1 MGMPPRQC
9 PGSISGHFHPTET
22 ITDTLSSVLMYLDE
36 VLLHASQGRRLDSD
50 YVVTL
55 SDKAAMILQEANW
68 QIYASSIISLMI
80 NARLVME

>member
-9 PGSISGHFHPTET
+9 PGSISGHFHPTEA

-55 SDKAAMILQEANW
+55 SD
-68 QIYASSIISLMI
+68 
-80 NARLVME
+80 